1 MKYVEDDG
9 GRADAG
15 FKGTTGDC
23 VTRSIAIATEQPYR
37 EVYDELN
44 WLAGKERPRNGKSR
58 SSARDGV
65 HRTTYHRYMLA
76 HGWFWVPTMFIGS
89 GCTVH
94 LKDGELPDDGNLV
107 VRVSKHITAVKK
119 GIIHDMH
126 DPQRNETRA
135 VYGYYHGPA

>member
-1 MKYVEDDG
+1 MKFVEDDG

-15 FKGTTGDC
+15 FKGNAGDC
-23 VTRSIAIATEQPYR
+23 VTRSIAIATQKPYR

-44 WLAGKERPRNGKSR
+44 WLAKKERPRNGKGR

-89 GCTVH
+89 GCKVH
-94 LKDGELPDDGNLV
+94 LKKKELPKGRLV
-107 VRVSKHITAVKK
+107 VRVSKHITAVID
-119 GIIHDMH
+119 GVIHDMH
-126 DPQRNETRA
+126 DPQRDGTRA
-135 VYGYYHGPA
+135 VYGYYYGPS